1 MGVQNRNEPADVV
14 IGRAAERQYGVVAR
28 RQLLAA
34 GLSPKAVEH
43 RLRAG
48 RLIVLHRGV
57 YAVGHRRLTRDGHG
71 SAAVLAAGP
80 GAVLSHRDAAA
91 LHGLGHWR
99 VNVIEVTTAAD
110 VRSTA
115 AVRVHARRLLTA
127 DDVTTAA
134 GIPVT
139 SVARTLVDL
148 AEVVNRE
155 RLAEALTAAERAQ
168 TLDLQAV
175 LAARERV
182 LHRHGRGDVLLRA
195 VLAEYDRRGA
205 QLTREELERRLRRLV
220 RVHRLGRPRLNAW
233 IEGVE
238 VDAYWP
244 AARLVVETDGW
255 EWHRDRASFERDRDK
270 TNRLQLAGY
279 IVLRFTHRAVLDH
292 PAEVAAA
299 IRAVLAR

>member
-1 MGVQNRNEPADVV
+1 MV

-57 YAVGHRRLTRDGHG
+57 YAVGHRRLTRDGHWL
-71 SAAVLAAGP
+71 AAVLSAGA

-99 VNVIEVTTAAD
+99 VSAIEVTTAAD

-115 AVRVHARRLLTA
+115 AVRVRARRLLGA
-127 DDVTTAA
+127 EDVTTVA

-155 RLAEALTAAERAQ
+155 RLAEALTAAERAH
-168 TLDLQAV
+168 TLDLRAV
-175 LAARERV
+175 HAARARV
-182 LHRHGRGDVLLRA
+182 LHRHGRGDARLRA
-195 VLAEYDRRGA
+195 VLAEYERRGA

-233 IEGVE
+233 IEGLE

-244 AARLVVETDGW
+244 DARLVVETDGW
-255 EWHRDRASFERDRDK
+255 EWHRDRASFERDREK

-279 IVLRFTHRAVLDH
+279 VVLRFTHRAVVDR

-299 IRAVLAR
+299 IRAVLTR